1 MYGGNLVVVYDRSIY
16 PCCSQMVFETGL
28 SIGNFENIIILN
40 WNRKDTIYLFLI
52 ILSIISAIIIIV
64 YLDDILGRKCLFI

>member
-1 MYGGNLVVVYDRSIY
+1 
-16 PCCSQMVFETGL
+16 MVFETGL

-52 ILSIISAIIIIV
+52 ILSIISEIIIIV

>member
-28 SIGNFENIIILN
+28 SIGDFKELSLHKVLKKVKNNSLL
-40 WNRKDTIYLFLI
+40 YLL
-52 ILSIISAIIIIV
+52 
-64 YLDDILGRKCLFI
+64 KNKK